1 MHKPL
6 KGQPQALGARSKTT
20 PRLIRRVWLYGAT
33 DAGATT
39 ARSVSTP
46 VPAGATY
53 VDARAVGACGSFGG
67 SGGGWSGGGAA
78 YARAGAPVSPGS
90 SVVASVGCQSHT
102 VTDGAPSQV
111 AVAGVTIVLAEGGK
125 TGSPGAGGSAANSI
139 GTTRRSGNAGDGTY
153 GGASGSDAADP
164 DSLGIGGERRRDPGA
179 DGRVNDGTV
188 HPMPADF
195 GSGGGLSSSFTPA
208 SASANSGYY
217 SWIGDGALG
226 GPGVVVLEF
235 WSKKPR

>member
-1 MHKPL
+1 MLKPI
-6 KGQPQALGARSKTT
+6 KGSQRALGARSRNS
-20 PRLIRRVWLYGAT
+20 PRLISRVWLFGAT
-33 DAGATT
+33 DGGVTT
-39 ARSVSTP
+39 SRSVSTP

-53 VDARAVGACGSFGG
+53 VDARAIGAGGGTIGG
-67 SGGGWSGGGAA
+67 SGWGGGGAA

-90 SVVASVGCQSHT
+90 SVVASVGCQSSLA
-102 VTDGAPSQV
+102 TDGAPSQV
-111 AVAGVTIVLAEGGK
+111 AVAGVTIVLADGGK

-153 GGASGSDAADP
+153 GGASGSDAAHP
-164 DSLGIGGERRRDPGA
+164 DSLGIGGERRRNPGV

-195 GSGGGLSSSFTPA
+195 GSGGGLSTPDAPA
-208 SASANSGYY
+208 SAIASTGPNS
-217 SWIGDGALG
+217 WTGDGRLG

>member
-33 DAGATT
+33 DGGATT

-53 VDARAVGACGSFGG
+53 VDARAIGA
-67 SGGGWSGGGAA
+67 GGGWGGGGGGGGGAA

-139 GTTRRSGNAGDGTY
+139 GNTRRSGNAGDDTY

-164 DSLGIGGERRRDPGA
+164 DPLGIGGERRRDPIA

-195 GSGGGLSSSFTPA
+195 GSGGGLTSNFTPA
-208 SASANSGYY
+208 SAKDNSGSY
-217 SWIGDGALG
+217 SWTGDGHLG

-235 WSKKPR
+235 WSKKPG